1 MDNSQKGVESDQKE
15 QELKQTPAPNSKPK
29 PEQKP
34 FEDFINQDFIPGV
47 INALDN
53 IGIKPESLLLE
64 KGRRP
69 VTGDECWM
77 VVGKIPGGRRFWL
90 CFNSN
95 KITSSK
101 TFAIAENGSFP
112 SVLESF
118 LIDEKKTTCA
128 LLVSRLLQRLN
139 GQKWLGAN

>member
-1 MDNSQKGVESDQKE
+1 MSNNKSEITRQQKNPDSTTNPIAST
-15 QELKQTPAPNSKPK
+15 KQK

-34 FEDFINQDFIPGV
+34 FKEFINEDFIPSLSKSLADS
-47 INALDN
+47 
-53 IGIKPESLLLE
+53 GIQPERLQLE
-64 KGRRP
+64 QGSRP
-69 VTGDECWM
+69 VTGDDCWM
-77 VVGKIPGGRRFWL
+77 VIGEISGGRRFWL
-90 CFNSN
+90 CFNTD

-101 TFAIAENGSFP
+101 TVAIAEKGSFP

-118 LIDEKKTTCA
+118 LIDEKKITCA